1 LIKKLHTREVAT
13 MARPISK
20 YFISYNPIDNLY
32 RAYKNKEGIRPLI
45 HTFQRERINV
55 RPYNEEF
62 MAEFA
67 GRPIRVRKLGEVICY
82 NTRSVFSIYNFP
94 SSTYLKSSPNNILPG
109 DLFTNLRSQIQIPV
123 NNVQELKLKAVRE
136 NDSCGICLEP
146 LTMENSIVTS
156 CGHVFVR
163 GAFERWRQISTKC
176 PVCRSVCNYV

>member
-1 LIKKLHTREVAT
+1 

-82 NTRSVFSIYNFP
+82 NTSSVFSIYNFP

-163 GAFERWRQISTKC
+163 GAFECWRQISTKC

>member
-1 LIKKLHTREVAT
+1 

-32 RAYKNKEGIRPLI
+32 RAYKNKEGIRPLVY
-45 HTFQRERINV
+45 TFKREHINV

-62 MAEFA
+62 TTEIA
-67 GRPIRVRKLGEVICY
+67 GRWIRVKKIGEVICY
-82 NTRSVFSIYNFP
+82 NRSSIFSIYSFP
-94 SSTYLKSSPNNILPG
+94 SSTYLKNSPNNILPG

-123 NNVQELKLKAVRE
+123 NNVQELKLKAVAE
-136 NDSCGICLEP
+136 NDKCGISLEP

-163 GAFERWRQISTKC
+163 EAFERWRQISTKC
-176 PVCRSVCNYV
+176 PICRSVCNYV

>member
-1 LIKKLHTREVAT
+1 

-45 HTFQRERINV
+45 HTFQREQINV

-82 NTRSVFSIYNFP
+82 NTRSIFGIYSFP

-123 NNVQELKLKAVRE
+123 NNVHELKLKAVRE
-136 NDSCGICLEP
+136 NDNCGICLEP

-176 PVCRSVCNYV
+176 PVCRSVCNYI